1 MIRARILE
9 QTGLTASAG
18 ISYNKFL
25 AKLASDHRK
34 PNGQTVIPPEKGA
47 AFVEELPVAK
57 FHGIGPKTAEKM
69 NRLGIHTGADLRN
82 QSMEFLE
89 EYFGKAGTWYHAIA
103 RGQDDR
109 RVVPNRPRKSVGSET
124 TFMEDL
130 GRQAEVEQGVAS
142 VLDDVWSYCE
152 RTGVLGRT
160 VTVKIKYADFQI
172 VTRSRTLNE
181 PVTSREVL
189 ERTSVEL
196 VRSIFPLEKRVRLL
210 GVSLHNLQL
219 PGEPITE
226 PQMTLEF

>member
-1 MIRARILE
+1 M
-9 QTGLTASAG
+9 
-18 ISYNKFL
+18 
-25 AKLASDHRK
+25 
-34 PNGQTVIPPEKGA
+34 IPPEKGPG
-47 AFVEELPVAK
+47 FVEDLPVGK

-69 NRLGIHTGADLRN
+69 NRLGIHTGADLRT
-82 QSMEFLE
+82 QSLEFLE
-89 EYFGKAGTWYHAIA
+89 QYFGKRRHLVLRAIA

-130 GRQAEVEQGVAS
+130 GGRPRS
-142 VLDDVWSYCE
+142 SRVLPRCWTTSGRYCE

-181 PVTSREVL
+181 PGASRELL

-196 VRSIFPLEKRVRLL
+196 VRSIFP
-210 GVSLHNLQL
+210 
-219 PGEPITE
+219 
-226 PQMTLEF
+226 